1 MTVFL
6 VRHADAKSR
15 ANWPHPDETRPLTR
29 KGGEQADGLVDLLRK
44 HPVRQ
49 ILSSPAVR
57 CVETVAPLATK
68 LGLKVEETDALFEGS
83 DASKAFDLVRKNGKA
98 KGDMVLCTHGD
109 LIPEL

>member
-29 KGGEQADGLVDLLRK
+29 KGGTQADGLVDLLRK
-44 HPVRQ
+44 HPVRR

-57 CVETVAPLATK
+57 CVETVAPLANK
-68 LGLKVEETDALFEGS
+68 LGLEGRGDRHALFEG
-83 DASKAFDLVRKNGKA
+83 L
-98 KGDMVLCTHGD
+98 
-109 LIPEL
+109 